1 MSIIRRNYVVTYKV
15 LVLGE
20 ASVGKTA
27 LIQSYTEK
35 DKPFDAILP
44 TIGNN
49 YSSQY
54 STSTQF
60 TSILTN
66 TYCKMI

>member
-1 MSIIRRNYVVTYKV
+1 MSIIRRNYDVTYKV

-35 DKPFDAILP
+35 DKPFDAMLLP
-44 TIGNN
+44 TIGK
-49 YSSQY
+49 SKQLFI
-54 STSTQF
+54 TV
-60 TSILTN
+60 SITN
-66 TYCKMI
+66 LKGSLSI